1 MTFADLLHKFFLFL
15 WDNKQKLSATAMAV
29 LSVLQ
34 LSPDL
39 AELMEPQ
46 TYKVTMLVISVL
58 MVIFASMSNA
68 SPINP
73 VPPSQRG
80 FARLSIL
87 AALAGIVL
95 TGLALGACTSTK
107 AAYKEAQSPDE
118 YAYVVAEHYSVLVN
132 EAADFAAL
140 ATTPESVKAAL
151 KAADARAKPLVLK
164 LRGLAATYVAAK
176 TADNQEALQT
186 ALNAAVLA
194 VADFIRTL
202 RAAQGSPTGAA
213 WEPPSDQILALAGG
227 VA

>member
-1 MTFADLLHKFFLFL
+1 MTFADLLHKFFLFV

-58 MVIFASMSNA
+58 MVVFASIGGST
-68 SPINP
+68 PVDR
-73 VPPSQRG
+73 VPPSLRIPSVLVMVG
-80 FARLSIL
+80 AGVL
-87 AALAGIVL
+87 AALM
-95 TGLALGACTSTK
+95 LGGCASTRG
-107 AAYKEAQSPDE
+107 AYKEAQSPNE